1 MRVLIEGSVFYV
13 ISIQYFFRTYA
24 DYYNDYYYGIQG
36 SGNLNGRLT
45 KSENARDE

>member
-1 MRVLIEGSVFYV
+1 MTPTVCADQLIQ
-13 ISIQYFFRTYA
+13 SIFRTYA

-36 SGNLNGRLT
+36 SGNLGRLT